1 MSALERLEAVT
12 VELEAVGARVIS
24 ATPLAHPDD
33 VHTLVAHDVHV
44 SSPTLE
50 VHASA
55 TAILAT
61 HRVSTRGLVP
71 WLDPTIDEE
80 GADDESSV
88 D

>member
-1 MSALERLEAVT
+1 MTAQERLDAVT

-44 SSPTLE
+44 SSPTPT

-80 GADDESSV
+80 VHDESSI